1 MSGAAPVTGPGSTET
16 GTGTAHADRYATYPS
31 LRDRPVLVTGG
42 ATGIGAELV
51 TQFAHQGA
59 RVAFVDLDDAAG
71 TALAA
76 VLGRTTG
83 RTPWFARC
91 DVADVA
97 ALQAALGDAADAVGP
112 LEVLVNNA
120 ANDQRHDVEEVTVD
134 FWDERMAV
142 NLRAQ
147 FFAAQAVAPGMATA
161 GRGSVINL
169 GSIIWHAKF
178 ARSSAYATA
187 KAGIEGLTRSLA
199 RDLGPSGVRVN
210 CIVPG
215 WVMTERQL
223 RDWVTPEAELEIE
236 RSQCLPQRLQP
247 ADVARLAL
255 WLAADDSA
263 MCTSQRW
270 VVDGGWI

>member
-1 MSGAAPVTGPGSTET
+1 MTAPTSD
-16 GTGTAHADRYATYPS
+16 ADTYARYPS
-31 LRDRPVLVTGG
+31 LAGRPVLVTGG

-51 TQFAHQGA
+51 AQFAAQGA
-59 RVAFVDLDDAAG
+59 RVCFVDLDDRAG

-76 VLGRTTG
+76 AVEASTG
-83 RTPWFARC
+83 HAPWFRRC
-91 DVADVA
+91 DVGDVDALTA
-97 ALQAALGDAADAVGP
+97 ALADAATAAGP
-112 LEVLVNNA
+112 IEVLVNNA
-120 ANDQRHDVEEVTVD
+120 ANDERHAVQDVTVEY
-134 FWDERMAV
+134 WDAKMAV

-147 FFAAQAVAPGMATA
+147 FFAAQAVAPGMTA
-161 GRGSVINL
+161 AGGGSILNL

-178 ARSSAYATA
+178 ARSVGYATA

-223 RDWVTPEAELEIE
+223 RDWVTPEAEREIE

-255 WLAADDSA
+255 WLAADDSR
-263 MCTSQRW
+263 MCTAQRW

>member
-1 MSGAAPVTGPGSTET
+1 MSA
-16 GTGTAHADRYATYPS
+16 GTVASGFATYPS
-31 LRDRPVLVTGG
+31 LADRSVLVTGG

-71 TALAA
+71 TALATEVERA
-76 VLGRTTG
+76 TG
-83 RTPWFARC
+83 RAPWFGRC
-91 DVADVA
+91 DVGDVA
-97 ALQAALGDAADAVGP
+97 ALQTALRTAADAVGP
-112 LEVLVNNA
+112 IEVLVNNA
-120 ANDQRHDVEEVTVD
+120 ANDQRHDVQDVTVQ

-147 FFAAQAVAPGMATA
+147 FFAAQAVAPAMAAA

-178 ARSSAYATA
+178 ARSSGYATA

-199 RDLGPSGVRVN
+199 RDLGPDGIRVN

-215 WVMTERQL
+215 WVMTDRQL
-223 RDWVTPEAELEIE
+223 RDWVTPEAEREIE

-263 MCTSQRW
+263 MCTAQRW